1 MTRFAYCMSV
11 NIVYTLL
18 FKFFSNMLK
27 RLMRYVTTF
36 FSTDSLEVKSIRKS
50 LYFYIKVFFFISLH
64 VKHYMHTCNFRHT
77 RNTIQGTASEYS

>member
-1 MTRFAYCMSV
+1 MTRFACCMSV
-11 NIVYTLL
+11 KIVYTLL

-36 FSTDSLEVKSIRKS
+36 FSTDSVEIKSIRKS
-50 LYFYIKVFFFISLH
+50 LYFYTNVFFFISLH
-64 VKHYMHTCNFRHT
+64 VKHYMHRCNFRHT

>member
-36 FSTDSLEVKSIRKS
+36 ISTDSLEVKSIRKS
-50 LYFYIKVFFFISLH
+50 LYFYINVFFFNIFTCKTLH
-64 VKHYMHTCNFRHT
+64 AYM
-77 RNTIQGTASEYS
+77 

>member
-11 NIVYTLL
+11 KIVYTLL
-18 FKFFSNMLK
+18 FKYFSNMLK

-36 FSTDSLEVKSIRKS
+36 FSTDSLEVKSIRKG
-50 LYFYIKVFFFISLH
+50 LYFYINVFFFISLH

-77 RNTIQGTASEYS
+77 RNTIQGAASEYS

>member
-77 RNTIQGTASEYS
+77 RNTIQGTSSEYS

>member
-1 MTRFAYCMSV
+1 MTRFAYCISV

-36 FSTDSLEVKSIRKS
+36 ISTDSLEVKSIRKG
-50 LYFYIKVFFFISLH
+50 LYFYINVFFFYIFTCKTLH
-64 VKHYMHTCNFRHT
+64 AYM
-77 RNTIQGTASEYS
+77 

>member
-36 FSTDSLEVKSIRKS
+36 FSTDSVEIKSIRKS
-50 LYFYIKVFFFISLH
+50 LYFYIKVFFFYIFTCKTLH
-64 VKHYMHTCNFRHT
+64 AYM
-77 RNTIQGTASEYS
+77 

>member
-27 RLMRYVTTF
+27 RLMRYVTSF

-50 LYFYIKVFFFISLH
+50 LYFYINVFFLSLH